1 MTWSGMLLAG
11 PAKHI
16 IIVTSTT
23 PLWYAT
29 RATGLTATVL
39 LTVSMVL
46 GVLTSVRYQRP
57 GWPRFLT
64 VGLHRSVS
72 LMAVAFTVIHIVT
85 SLADSFVPIG
95 VQNVFIPFL
104 TSYRTL
110 WVGLGTVAFDLM
122 LALIITSLLRARM
135 SLLSWRVVHFTAY
148 LCWPVAVLHG
158 LGTGSDTQVRWVL
171 LLTLACVAA
180 VTATVSW
187 RLSYGWP
194 AHRAARLA
202 GAIAVVLALVAGG
215 TWLSRGPLQP
225 GWAKKA
231 GSPTLVKPNAASS
244 DVTTGQR

>member
-1 MTWSGMLLAG
+1 MTGSHLLLAA
-11 PAKHI
+11 PQHI
-16 IIVTSTT
+16 IVVTSTT

-29 RATGLTATVL
+29 RATGLTAMVL
-39 LTVSMVL
+39 LTISMVL

-72 LMAVAFTVIHIVT
+72 LMALAFTMIHIAT
-85 SLADSFVPIG
+85 SLADSFVPLG
-95 VQNVFIPFL
+95 VQNVVIPFL
-104 TSYRTL
+104 TPYRTL

-122 LALIITSLLRARM
+122 LALIITSLLRTRM
-135 SLLSWRVVHFTAY
+135 NLWSWRVVHFTAY

-171 LLTLACVAA
+171 LLTLACAAA

-187 RLSYGWP
+187 RLTYGWP

-202 GAIAVVLALVAGG
+202 GAIAVVVALVLGG

-225 GWAKKA
+225 GWARKA
-231 GSPTLVKPNAASS
+231 GSPTVVRPNAATSGN
-244 DVTTGQR
+244 TTGQR